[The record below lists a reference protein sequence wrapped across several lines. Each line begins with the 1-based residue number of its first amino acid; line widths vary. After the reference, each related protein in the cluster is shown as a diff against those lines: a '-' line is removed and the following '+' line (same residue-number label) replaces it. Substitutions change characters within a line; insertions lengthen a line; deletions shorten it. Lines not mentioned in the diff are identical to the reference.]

1 MGSPWKSLSRVLRS
15 DLHSQEVYTASNME
29 NKLYKGDKTEAWR
42 QEVIVMAL
50 HEDEEYLNY
59 IQRGMNKRKKY
70 LDILMEY
77 NF

>member
-1 MGSPWKSLSRVLRS
+1 
-15 DLHSQEVYTASNME
+15 
-29 NKLYKGDKTEAWR
+29 
-42 QEVIVMAL
+42 MAL

-77 NF
+77 NC